1 MFRFHRVWQ
10 AIALKPAARS
20 RGLRDCPGRRALFI
34 KIGFIRIGSLV
45 CTLMKR
51 RKVSAADVA
60 REAGVSRTT
69 VSFVL
74 NNTPGKSISEDTRQ
88 RVLNA
93 CQRLDYEPD
102 ENARRVAMVRNQTV
116 GLYIRHSQYVYTDAF
131 IVRTVEGMAQAVNR
145 HRVQLVIQ
153 PISQAAEIT
162 YGSLV
167 ERDGLDGVILINTRE
182 DDPELHELLDNQVPV
197 VSLDD
202 LGETPIDQVYID
214 NAGAAKEMV
223 EYLADL
229 GHQRIAMI
237 TNAPVYYTAS
247 SLRVRGYREAL
258 ASHGIP
264 SSDRYVEIADF
275 SEQSG
280 YEAMTKLLK
289 VSPRPTAV
297 FAGNDVVAYG
307 ALFAIREHGL
317 SIPEDISLVGFDDDY
332 LSRYL
337 NPPLTTMAL
346 PAAGMGS
353 AAVGR
358 LVDRMNGIDT
368 GPPQQLVLP
377 THISVRAS
385 AAVPPRHT
393 SE

>member
-1 MFRFHRVWQ
+1 
-10 AIALKPAARS
+10 
-20 RGLRDCPGRRALFI
+20 
-34 KIGFIRIGSLV
+34 
-45 CTLMKR
+45 MKR

-74 NNTPGKSISEDTRQ
+74 NNTPGKNISEDTRQ
-88 RVLNA
+88 RVLAA

-153 PISQAAEIT
+153 PISQSTEIT
-162 YGSLV
+162 YGDLV

-182 DDPELHELLDNQVPV
+182 NDPQLTELLESPVPV

-202 LGETPIDQVYID
+202 VGETPLDQVYID

-229 GHQRIAMI
+229 GHHRIAMI
-237 TNAPVYYTAS
+237 TNAPTYYTAS
-247 SLRVRGYREAL
+247 ALRVRGYQEAL
-258 ASHGIP
+258 SERGLP
-264 SSDRYVEIADF
+264 YREDYVQIADF

-280 YEAMTKLLK
+280 YEAMNRLLR
-289 VSPRPTAV
+289 VHPRPTAV

-307 ALFAIREHGL
+307 ALFSIREYGL
-317 SIPEDISLVGFDDDY
+317 VIPEDISLVGFDDDY

-358 LVDRMNGIDT
+358 IVERMNGTDT

-377 THISVRAS
+377 THISIRAS
-385 AAVPPRHT
+385 ASPPQQPPG
-393 SE
+393 

>member
-1 MFRFHRVWQ
+1 
-10 AIALKPAARS
+10 
-20 RGLRDCPGRRALFI
+20 
-34 KIGFIRIGSLV
+34 
-45 CTLMKR
+45 MKR
-51 RKVSAADVA
+51 RRVSAADVA

-88 RVLNA
+88 RVLEA

-162 YGSLV
+162 YGNLV
-167 ERDGLDGVILINTRE
+167 ERDGLDGVILINTRQN
-182 DDPELHELLDNQVPV
+182 DPELRELVDNQVPV

-214 NAGAAKEMV
+214 NAGAAQEMV
-223 EYLADL
+223 EYLAGL
-229 GHQRIAMI
+229 GHERIAMI
-237 TNAPVYYTAS
+237 TNAPIYYTAS
-247 SLRVRGYREAL
+247 SLRVRGYRAAL
-258 ASHGIP
+258 EKHGI
-264 SSDRYVEIADF
+264 SFGDRYVEIADF

-280 YEAMTKLLK
+280 YEAMTRLLK
-289 VSPRPTAV
+289 LRPRPTAV

-307 ALFAIREHGL
+307 ALFAIREGGY
-317 SIPEDISLVGFDDDY
+317 SIPGDISLVGFDDDY

-358 LVDRMNGIDT
+358 LVERMNRIDT
-368 GPPQQLVLP
+368 GPPQKLVLP
-377 THISVRAS
+377 THISIRAS
-385 AAVPPRHT
+385 AAPPRNAPI
-393 SE
+393 